1 MENMKKE
8 WVTGEIPIND
18 EVVQWAERTGKELA
32 NAKLTSSN
40 IRRFFGE
47 MRRIQSD
54 FERYQEDVPL
64 LKAKLAYDV
73 GRKWNP
79 REPNKD
85 RGIKDFYDVL
95 SPGITSI
102 GGDEVNFTRFV
113 KITEAIVAFHK
124 LYDDNKKD
132 N

>member
-1 MENMKKE
+1 MTMEKMKKE
-8 WVTGEIPIND
+8 WVTGDAPIND
-18 EVVQWAERTGKELA
+18 EVVQWAERTGRVLA
-32 NAKLTSSN
+32 EAKLTSSN

-47 MRRIQSD
+47 MRRIQAD
-54 FERYQEDVPL
+54 FDRHKEDVPL

-73 GRKWNP
+73 GRKK
-79 REPNKD
+79 E

-102 GGDEVNFTRFV
+102 GGNEEHFTRFV

-124 LYDDNKKD
+124 LYDENKKD